1 MDINNIKAFT
11 KLIEYGTISKT
22 ATKLF
27 ITQSALSKII
37 NKLELDLGATLL
49 NRTNKGVSLTKEGQI
64 AYNYFK
70 KLIDIDNEIRKEIKD
85 FKDNV
90 KKLKIVAVPSVANY
104 SLPCV
109 LYNLSDKF
117 KNMKFPLLLKN
128 SSSKI
133 VSDIADGIVDIGF
146 VSNCQNCEFWKIKY
160 TKAYDE
166 NIILVASNKNKLSKV
181 ELSDL
186 FKFKYIEYIGD
197 DTINEAI
204 EEVIS
209 NYSSFNII
217 TQLESIEAIKKSVSQ
232 SNFLAFLPY
241 SSVKTEIYRKE
252 LKAIE
257 IKGINITKEIFIARR
272 FENSKKHKEVIDY
285 IEKFILDTIC

>member
-1 MDINNIKAFT
+1 MDINNIKAFI
-11 KLIEYGTISKT
+11 KLIEFGTISKT
-22 ATKLF
+22 ASELF

-37 NKLELDLGATLL
+37 NKLENELDTVLL
-49 NRTNKGVSLTKEGQI
+49 IRTNKGVSLTKEGQI
-64 AYNYFK
+64 VYNYFK
-70 KLIDIDNEIRKEIKD
+70 KILFIDGEIRKELKDIKE
-85 FKDNV
+85 NV

-109 LYNLSDKF
+109 LYNLNNKF
-117 KNMKFPLLLKN
+117 ENMKFPLFLKN

-166 NIILVASNKNKLSKV
+166 NIILVASNENKINNVSLDELSK
-181 ELSDL
+181 
-186 FKFKYIEYIGD
+186 FNYIQYIGD

-204 EEVIS
+204 EEVIP
-209 NYSSFNII
+209 NYSDFNII
-217 TQLESIEAIKKSVSQ
+217 TQLESIEAIKKSVSR

-241 SSVKTEIYRKE
+241 SAVKTELYRKE
-252 LKAIE
+252 LKSVE
-257 IKGINITKEIFIARR
+257 IINVNIIKEIFIARR
-272 FENSKKHKEVIDY
+272 FENNEKHKEVINY